1 MIARLISYRQI
12 FFMSQFL
19 LSSMLTYVKKVTPE
33 RNPMF
38 APSFPRPSRGTQERC
53 LLTVA
58 GGCCRDLSA
67 VSLFILLAGFLV
79 LESWLGKSL
88 YSSPIFQGVKRW
100 VCTSLNNR
108 SILKTFFRDRYVQ
121 SPNKK
126 PQLDFE
132 LIFEDY
138 TAAYYNHNVIAYY
151 NSLFAFCSIELF
163 ILLALFPLRW
173 EETEL
178 SNNAQEN
185 LIT

>member
-1 MIARLISYRQI
+1 MPADSCR
-12 FFMSQFL
+12 
-19 LSSMLTYVKKVTPE
+19 
-33 RNPMF
+33 
-38 APSFPRPSRGTQERC
+38 
-53 LLTVA
+53 
-58 GGCCRDLSA
+58 GCCRDLFA

-79 LESWLGKSL
+79 LELWLGKSL
-88 YSSPIFQGVKRW
+88 CSSLIFQGVKRW
-100 VCTSLNNR
+100 VYTSLNNR

-138 TAAYYNHNVIAYY
+138 AAAYYNHNVIAYY
-151 NSLFAFCSIELF
+151 SSLFAFCSIELF

-178 SNNAQEN
+178 SNNDQEN
-185 LIT
+185 LTTAGIFKSSITYIPLKLNWQQNVKRRKFSPY